1 MTTEIVNMY
10 LQLKLIYTK
19 QLNEMTTSLHQ
30 MLDNINANPSF
41 ITQEN
46 LTVAKLEVK
55 AIQQIETPKL
65 LNSTIFRIRF
75 KPNLVATDNTISLE
89 FSTTPDLESLLNDIL
104 AQSINMI
111 DILHINLEK
120 MNYVPTTKL

>member
-1 MTTEIVNMY
+1 MANETVNMY
-10 LQLKLIYTK
+10 LQLKPIYTK
-19 QLNEMTTSLHQ
+19 QLNEMTKSLHQ
-30 MLDNINANPSF
+30 MLDNMNANPSF
-41 ITQEN
+41 IKQEH

-55 AIQQIETPKL
+55 AIQQIEIPKL

-89 FSTTPDLESLLNDIL
+89 FSTTPDLESLLNDIP
-104 AQSINMI
+104 AQNINMI

>member
-1 MTTEIVNMY
+1 MT
-10 LQLKLIYTK
+10 K
-19 QLNEMTTSLHQ
+19 SLHQ
-30 MLDNINANPSF
+30 MLDNMNANPSF
-41 ITQEN
+41 IKQEH

-55 AIQQIETPKL
+55 AIQQIEIPKL

-89 FSTTPDLESLLNDIL
+89 FSTTPDLEGLLNDMP
-104 AQSINMI
+104 AQSINVI

-120 MNYVPTTKL
+120 MNYIQ